1 MEAYPRDYVD
11 HNLPLIV
18 LSGLPSQSDVPRD
31 APEQWRSSLLE
42 GGFRIRTDAA
52 PLTGSVAEDLLRAF
66 LAAGS
71 SDAPWNSKATLTK
84 TENGRSF
91 CIKSVGR
98 VGQTPSSAFLAA
110 LFQAAAV
117 HH

>member
-1 MEAYPRDYVD
+1 MEAYPKDYVE

-18 LSGLPSQSDVPRD
+18 LSGLPSQSDVPKD
-31 APEQWRSSLLE
+31 APEQWRNSLLE

-52 PLTGSVAEDLLRAF
+52 PLTGSVAEVLLKAF

-71 SDAPWNSKATLTK
+71 SDAPWNSRTTLAK
-84 TENGRSF
+84 TENGRGF

-98 VGQTPSSAFLAA
+98 VGQTPSSALLAA
-110 LFQAAAV
+110 LLQAAVV